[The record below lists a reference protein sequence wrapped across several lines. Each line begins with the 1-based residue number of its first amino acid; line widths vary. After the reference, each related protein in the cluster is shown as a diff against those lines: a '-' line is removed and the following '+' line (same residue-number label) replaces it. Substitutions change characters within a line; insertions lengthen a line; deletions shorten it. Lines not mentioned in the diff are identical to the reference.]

1 MTDAVDGALA
11 LLVTTDVLVS
21 EDETLLIDCP
31 LLDTKDSIL
40 IEFSCTSAVES
51 VLRLLH
57 SKVSTVEDSSGFRY
71 KESWVVV
78 SIVLVISTGSRGVG
92 AYVLDC

>member
-1 MTDAVDGALA
+1 MPDAVGGAPTLP
-11 LLVTTDVLVS
+11 VITDVFVS
-21 EDETLLIDCP
+21 EDETPLIDCP
-31 LLDTKDSIL
+31 LLATKDSIL
-40 IEFSCTSAVES
+40 IEFSCTSVADS

-71 KESWVVV
+71 KESWGVV